1 MRRIRVIQS
10 LLKNFL
16 GPKSPYLK
24 TRSFTYFIPAPPM
37 RKNGYQEKELDTI
50 TDYLLDND
58 FDILSR
64 EIKVLNTERSS
75 GVWIFFL
82 LGAKTLK
89 AQNLNL
95 NIEGGQ
101 ISEHN
106 SSDIKLDP
114 AIIHD
119 EF

>member
-1 MRRIRVIQS
+1 MIQS
-10 LLKNFL
+10 IFKRFL
-16 GPKSPYLK
+16 GSKSPYLK
-24 TRSFTYFIPAPPM
+24 TRSFTYFVPAPPM

-64 EIKVLNTERSS
+64 EMKVLNTERSS
-75 GVWIFFL
+75 GVWVFFL
-82 LGAKTLK
+82 LGAKTEK
-89 AQNLNL
+89 AKNLNL
-95 NIEGGQ
+95 NIEAGQ
-101 ISEHN
+101 ISDHN
-106 SSDIKLDP
+106 IDDIKLDP

>member
-1 MRRIRVIQS
+1 
-10 LLKNFL
+10 
-16 GPKSPYLK
+16 
-24 TRSFTYFIPAPPM
+24 M

-64 EIKVLNTERSS
+64 EMKVLNTERSS
-75 GVWIFFL
+75 GVWVFFL
-82 LGAKTLK
+82 LGAKTEK
-89 AQNLNL
+89 AKNLNL
-95 NIEGGQ
+95 NIEAGQ
-101 ISEHN
+101 ISDHN
-106 SSDIKLDP
+106 IDDIKLDP